1 MITTFN
7 FNQPFRAGLHE
18 KTLLR
23 KARALNEN
31 IVQNQL
37 NKEFLNVF

>member
-7 FNQPFRAGLHE
+7 FNQPFKAGLHE

-23 KARALNEN
+23 KARAKGISQGHPTRIQFKTN
-31 IVQNQL
+31 
-37 NKEFLNVF
+37 